1 MELKTYPESFYNN
14 GGLRLSN
21 FAIAGRNILEKYKD
35 FLSNDKPIILKL
47 KSKLGINFHVSIL
60 EFSAPDNV
68 LYVNDNAF
76 DQLCI
81 NTGDVVQGE
90 LFDPPDA
97 TKVIFK
103 PLNDSFYKIEDVKS
117 ILENSIIKKYQFLI
131 KGQIIS
137 INYFDSIIKLE
148 VSVLEP
154 YDICRTT
161 EIDLNV
167 DFLPIEDNINQSN
180 NSKNIDQLPESI
192 EFNKSNFNFREESNT
207 SLNLNQV
214 TNRVNSDNLN
224 LSSNPSRE
232 DLRKRRLSFFE
243 KKFMK

>member
-1 MELKTYPESFYNN
+1 MELQTYPESFYNN
-14 GGLRLSN
+14 DGLRLSN

-35 FLSNDKPIILKL
+35 FLSKDKPIILKL

-103 PLNDSFYKIEDVKS
+103 PSNKSFYKIEDVKS